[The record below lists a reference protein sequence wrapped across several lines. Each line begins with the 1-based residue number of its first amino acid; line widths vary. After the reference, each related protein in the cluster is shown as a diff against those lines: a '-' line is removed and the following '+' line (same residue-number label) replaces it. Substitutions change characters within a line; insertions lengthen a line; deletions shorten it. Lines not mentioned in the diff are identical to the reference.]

1 MRNVLSI
8 LCSLLLGLSCYSQ
21 EDNPSIT
28 IVVIGSST
36 AAGYGPSTKD
46 SAWVWRMRRYVRE
59 RNRESDVVN
68 LARGGYTTYKLMPSN
83 FIAPPRRPQ
92 PDTVRNITH
101 ALSFHPDGIIINLP
115 SNDVS
120 SGYRTL
126 EQLRN
131 FDIMVDLAKQNDIPI
146 WVCTS
151 QPRNFDDAW
160 KLNEQSTLRDS
171 ILHHYGTG
179 AIDFWSGF
187 ANTDNSILPSVDSGD
202 GIHMNDTAHG
212 VLFERVKE
220 AGVIDS
226 IQRKVIFDLH
236 ESVSNKDNPIILCE
250 GEVSSTSND
259 KVSMKIIANKVVL
272 QEKILTPG
280 TFKLQFNVDFTENIQ
295 LEFSSKNHLTSVI
308 QLELDQK
315 AATTGLNFA
324 HNPIPLLPS
333 LEVQLFTTD
342 GLVDTLQPK
351 VVLEKYTPRAE
362 NKIMRNQSMFSFI
375 QRERIH
381 RLYEEPLDGTY
392 KRFDEFEKHLST
404 VKYKRGKL
412 HGKCIWYRGEAQWKM
427 SFKNGKRHGKNIGYC
442 SNGKKFTIERYKNG
456 ERVKTKYLRSCGH
469 KW

>member
-1 MRNVLSI
+1 
-8 LCSLLLGLSCYSQ
+8 
-21 EDNPSIT
+21 
-28 IVVIGSST
+28 
-36 AAGYGPSTKD
+36 
-46 SAWVWRMRRYVRE
+46 
-59 RNRESDVVN
+59 
-68 LARGGYTTYKLMPSN
+68 
-83 FIAPPRRPQ
+83 
-92 PDTVRNITH
+92 
-101 ALSFHPDGIIINLP
+101 
-115 SNDVS
+115 
-120 SGYRTL
+120 
-126 EQLRN
+126 
-131 FDIMVDLAKQNDIPI
+131 
-146 WVCTS
+146 
-151 QPRNFDDAW
+151 
-160 KLNEQSTLRDS
+160 
-171 ILHHYGTG
+171 
-179 AIDFWSGF
+179 
-187 ANTDNSILPSVDSGD
+187 
-202 GIHMNDTAHG
+202 MNDTAHG

-375 QRERIH
+375 
-381 RLYEEPLDGTY
+381 
-392 KRFDEFEKHLST
+392 
-404 VKYKRGKL
+404 
-412 HGKCIWYRGEAQWKM
+412 
-427 SFKNGKRHGKNIGYC
+427 
-442 SNGKKFTIERYKNG
+442 
-456 ERVKTKYLRSCGH
+456 
-469 KW
+469 